1 MFHRVL
7 LDHWM
12 AIFPLVAFLTAATV
26 YTYITYKALRMRK
39 PQIDHLA
46 NLPFDDRTAP
56 SHDAKL

>member
-26 YTYITYKALRMRK
+26 CAFIVMKALRMRQ
-39 PQIDHLA
+39 PQVDHFA
-46 NLPFDDRTAP
+46 SLPFNDEPVTI
-56 SHDAKL
+56 HETKL